1 MILDIMNPLTAG
13 LWSPYI
19 VGFGIGLLVC
29 LSFIL
34 SNNAIGCSTAYA
46 RTFGMIEGL
55 VRGSKVKEKP
65 YYKEFVPK
73 IDWEWMLVLG
83 VVFGAFASSMIS
95 GSFRVETVPSIW
107 ETTFGASPLLRFI
120 GAFIGGLLL
129 GFGARMAG
137 GCTSGHG
144 ISGTIQL
151 ALGSW
156 LAFIFFFV
164 GGILTA
170 MLLYGGI

>member
-1 MILDIMNPLTAG
+1 MNILTSE
-13 LWSPYI
+13 LWSPY
-19 VGFGIGLLVC
+19 VVGIGIGVLVWI
-29 LSFIL
+29 SFII
-34 SNNAIGCSTAYA
+34 SNKAIGCSTAYA
-46 RTFGMIEGL
+46 RTFGMAEKL
-55 VRGSKVKEKP
+55 VRGEKVKEKE
-65 YYKEFVPK
+65 YYKKFIPK

-83 VVFGAFASSMIS
+83 IVVGALISSVLS
-95 GSFRVETVPSIW
+95 GSFRFENVPLIWKETI
-107 ETTFGASPLLRFI
+107 GGGPLLRFA

-151 ALGSW
+151 ALSSW
-156 LAFIFFFV
+156 LAFIAFFV

-170 MLLYGGI
+170 LFIYGGI